1 MKPTP
6 FMRKNPVIE
15 GACLGWRPPTKL
27 TPWEWAA
34 ANVKIQ
40 NSERSGKFDPEQT
53 PWWKGPMEC
62 AADFDTRNIV
72 VLAPTGSGKSTMAEA
87 LIPYVVSE
95 DPGPMLYASQT
106 DEDAKFWAE
115 SRLTPALKSC
125 AMLAALW
132 PEDRHKS
139 RKLEILFP
147 HMPLIMGGAN
157 PSNFQEKS
165 MRWLYGDEVWT
176 WKPGLVREFLARHHD
191 RWNRKIYLV
200 SQGGYTGSEFDLE
213 WQKTNKASF
222 GWKCPGCRNPRPFS
236 FEDLKFDR
244 IEVDGKL
251 DEQASSDTARMRCD
265 CGQEYADTVANRRLL
280 SSSNME
286 NGAKGYMSPGGESP
300 VRGYRGFHVDSLAV
314 WWIPWSNEVL
324 GFLEATR
331 MAKAGAVE
339 KLRQWR
345 QKRRAQ
351 FWSEDMVDTAA
362 PLAVSGYSRD
372 DVAEGQPLDGEAC
385 RVATI
390 DVGGDHF
397 WMVIRA
403 WWQGGES
410 TLLWEGYVPGR
421 GGDETELTE
430 LIARYKVD
438 PNKTFIDIGYDE
450 PRILNLIVRRGWVG
464 IKGDGSRTGWKAE
477 SKSGKEIENPFSK
490 IQRKPAPRGGIAR
503 WVWVATNPLK
513 DMLARLSSG
522 QGAEWRVFSDVS
534 NAYRKHFK
542 AERMEEFQVGREQQV
557 KRVWVQKSRANHL
570 YDCEVYQTGAA
581 RMFRLFEGGED

>member
-1 MKPTP
+1 MSDA
-6 FMRKNPVIE
+6 FRRGI
-15 GACLGWRPPTKL
+15 RPPTRL
-27 TPWEWAA
+27 APWAWAA

-40 NSERSGKFDPEQT
+40 NSERSSVFDPEQT

-62 AADFDTRNIV
+62 AADVETRNVV

-95 DPGPMLYASQT
+95 DPGSMLYASQT

-115 SRLTPALKSC
+115 SRLIPALKSC
-125 AMLAALW
+125 AALTALW

-139 RKLEILFP
+139 RKLEIIFP
-147 HMPLIMGGAN
+147 HMSLVMGGAN
-157 PSNFQEKS
+157 LSNFQEKS
-165 MRWLYGDEVWT
+165 VRWLYGDEVWT

-191 RWNRKIYLV
+191 RWNRKVFLV
-200 SQGGYTGSEFDLE
+200 SQGGYVDSEFDLE
-213 WQKTNKASF
+213 WRKTDQASF
-222 GWKCPGCRNPRPFS
+222 GWKCPECQAQQVYS
-236 FEDLKFDR
+236 FDSIKFER
-244 IEVDGKL
+244 VEIDGKL
-251 DEQASSDTARMRCD
+251 DEQATADTAQMQCAQCSTRF
-265 CGQEYADTVANRRLL
+265 ADNAQNRRTL
-280 SSSNME
+280 SSSNIDNE
-286 NGAKGYMSPGGESP
+286 NRGYIATHAGAI
-300 VRGYRGFHVDSLAV
+300 RGYRGFHVDSLAV
-314 WWIPWSNEVL
+314 WWIPWANEVVS
-324 GFLEATR
+324 FLEAER
-331 MAKAGAVE
+331 LMRAGAME
-339 KLRQWR
+339 KFRQWK
-345 QKRRAQ
+345 QKRRAV
-351 FWSEDMVDTAA
+351 FWSEEMVDAA
-362 PLAVSGYSRD
+362 EPLVVSGYSRD
-372 DVAEGQPLDGEAC
+372 EVQAGDAIKGEAM
-385 RVATI
+385 RFATV

-397 WMVIRA
+397 WLVVRA
-403 WWQGGES
+403 WCHGGES

-430 LIARYKVD
+430 LIERFGVD

-464 IKGDGSRTGWKAE
+464 IKGDGKKTGWTAE
-477 SKSGKEIENPFSK
+477 NKSGRKVENPFSK
-490 IQRKPAPRGGIAR
+490 IQRKAASRGGIAR

-557 KRVWVQKSRANHL
+557 TRVWVQKSRNNHL
-570 YDCEVYQTGAA
+570 FDCEVYQVGAA

>member
-1 MKPTP
+1 MSDA
-6 FMRKNPVIE
+6 FRRGI
-15 GACLGWRPPTKL
+15 RPPTRL
-27 TPWEWAA
+27 APWAWAA

-40 NSERSGKFDPEQT
+40 NSERSSVFDPDQT

-62 AADFDTRNIV
+62 AADVETRNVV

-115 SRLTPALKSC
+115 SRLIPALKSC
-125 AMLAALW
+125 AALTALW

-147 HMPLIMGGAN
+147 HMPLVMGGAN

-165 MRWLYGDEVWT
+165 VRWLYGDEVWT

-191 RWNRKIYLV
+191 RWNRKVFLV
-200 SQGGYTGSEFDLE
+200 SQGGYVDSEFDLE
-213 WQKTNKASF
+213 WRKTDQSSF
-222 GWKCPGCRNPRPFS
+222 GWKCPECQAQQVYS
-236 FEDLKFDR
+236 FDSIKFER
-244 IEVDGKL
+244 VEIDGKL
-251 DEQASSDTARMRCD
+251 DEQATADTAQMQCAQCSTRF
-265 CGQEYADTVANRRLL
+265 ADNAQNRRTL
-280 SSSNME
+280 SSSNID
-286 NGAKGYMSPGGESP
+286 NGNRGYIATHAGAI
-300 VRGYRGFHVDSLAV
+300 RGYRGFHVDSLAV
-314 WWIPWSNEVL
+314 WWIPWANEVVS
-324 GFLEATR
+324 FLEADR
-331 MAKAGAVE
+331 LMRAGAME
-339 KLRQWR
+339 KFRQWK
-345 QKRRAQ
+345 QKRRAV
-351 FWSEDMVDTAA
+351 FWSEEMVDAA
-362 PLAVSGYSRD
+362 EPLVVSGYSRD
-372 DVAEGQPLDGEAC
+372 EVQAGDAIKGEAM
-385 RVATI
+385 RFATV

-397 WMVIRA
+397 WLVVRA
-403 WWQGGES
+403 WCHGGES

-430 LIARYKVD
+430 LIERFGVD

-464 IKGDGSRTGWKAE
+464 IKGDGKKTGWTAE
-477 SKSGKEIENPFSK
+477 NKSGRKVENPFSK
-490 IQRKPAPRGGIAR
+490 IQRKAASRGGIAR

-557 KRVWVQKSRANHL
+557 TRVWVQKSRNNHL
-570 YDCEVYQTGAA
+570 FDCEVYQVGAA

>member
-1 MKPTP
+1 MSDA
-6 FMRKNPVIE
+6 FRRGI
-15 GACLGWRPPTKL
+15 RPPTRL
-27 TPWEWAA
+27 APWAWAA

-40 NSERSGKFDPEQT
+40 NSERSSVFDPEQT

-62 AADFDTRNIV
+62 AADVETRNVV

-115 SRLTPALKSC
+115 SRLIPALKSC
-125 AMLAALW
+125 AALTALW

-147 HMPLIMGGAN
+147 HMPLVMGGAN
-157 PSNFQEKS
+157 LSNFQEKS
-165 MRWLYGDEVWT
+165 VRWLYGDEVWT

-191 RWNRKIYLV
+191 RWNRKVFLV
-200 SQGGYTGSEFDLE
+200 SQGGYVDSEFDLE
-213 WQKTNKASF
+213 WRKTDQASF
-222 GWKCPGCRNPRPFS
+222 GWKCPECQTQQVYS
-236 FEDLKFDR
+236 FDSIKFER
-244 IEVDGKL
+244 VEIDGKL
-251 DEQASSDTARMRCD
+251 DEQATADTAQMQCAQCSTRF
-265 CGQEYADTVANRRLL
+265 ADNAQNRRTL
-280 SSSNME
+280 SSSNID
-286 NGAKGYMSPGGESP
+286 NGNRGYIATHAGAI
-300 VRGYRGFHVDSLAV
+300 RGYRGFHVDSLAV
-314 WWIPWSNEVL
+314 WWIPWANEVVS
-324 GFLEATR
+324 FLEADR
-331 MAKAGAVE
+331 LMRAGAME
-339 KLRQWR
+339 KFRQWK
-345 QKRRAQ
+345 QKRRAV
-351 FWSEDMVDTAA
+351 FWSEEMVDAA
-362 PLAVSGYSRD
+362 EPLVVSGYSRD
-372 DVAEGQPLDGEAC
+372 EVQAGDAIKGEAM
-385 RVATI
+385 RFATV

-397 WMVIRA
+397 WLVVRA
-403 WWQGGES
+403 WCHGGES

-430 LIARYKVD
+430 LIERFGVD

-464 IKGDGSRTGWKAE
+464 IKGDGKKTGWTAE
-477 SKSGKEIENPFSK
+477 NKSGRKVENPFSK
-490 IQRKPAPRGGIAR
+490 IQRKAASRGGIAR

-557 KRVWVQKSRANHL
+557 TRVWVQKSRNNHL
-570 YDCEVYQTGAA
+570 FDCEVYQVGAA